1 MGMSLAYG
9 HFQKCLQFGV
19 LACYIH
25 EPVGSIFSSELGPQ
39 SDRFFFLTTDLVGLM
54 DGITYTHCML
64 PAERGL
70 EVDNCGIVHSSMM
83 EKFVRWMCIEKFA

>member
-1 MGMSLAYG
+1 MYRRLCLRKRPALRSLPEATANMGMSLAYG
-9 HFQKCLQFGV
+9 HFLKCLQFGV

-54 DGITYTHCML
+54 DGNYIYTLHV
-64 PAERGL
+64 AGRAWVG
-70 EVDNCGIVHSSMM
+70 S
-83 EKFVRWMCIEKFA
+83 